1 MDIVQHEYIPD
12 VGQSAG
18 AVVVVHNS
26 DVMPF
31 PEDEGI
37 LALPGRMTNVAFRR
51 VSHSSKLGFCYP
63 IQQPGSYCERPSA
76 LPPLGVETH
85 IEVTVLY

>member
-1 MDIVQHEYIPD
+1 MKILFHLIIKNDFFIIHFPLGLKVVLDIGQQEYIQD

-26 DVMPF
+26 DQMPF

-37 LALPGRMTNVAFRR
+37 LALPGRLTNVAMRR
-51 VSHSSKLGFCYP
+51 VSQCLNMVSQTS
-63 IQQPGSYCERPSA
+63 
-76 LPPLGVETH
+76 
-85 IEVTVLY
+85 